1 MQKVMRQI
9 EVEGTVEEG
18 GADVKH
24 SGKRVRKWWWQ
35 HGKPKDLKEIVLEC
49 MLYQI

>member
-1 MQKVMRQI
+1 MK
-9 EVEGTVEEG
+9 EG